1 MAIETR
7 IVNDSFTEIYV
18 GGGNYLTQSAPTN
31 FHQFYKRKILTD
43 GESADDFREVTAAE
57 KAALEASDAKWEA
70 PSEEFIAKCKLADP
84 NLVWN
89 ATTGYFEHNGL
100 KDITVEQM
108 EAIYEYG
115 RDFCPHMPLQHILG
129 LLRTNLLP
137 YAANLQFN
145 YLPPRAFFEASSL
158 ETVRVSPDNVNLY
171 TARCV
176 SGADRAFYSCSNLR
190 EIRGAFTLSNLS
202 ALPSYMFYGCSKLE
216 TLKLISLNF
225 NINLST
231 LKSLSAESVLYMI
244 EHRDYRKAIT
254 ITLHPEAYAR
264 VTDEIF
270 AAAAE
275 KQITIAST

>member
-1 MAIETR
+1 M
-7 IVNDSFTEIYV
+7 
-18 GGGNYLTQSAPTN
+18 
-31 FHQFYKRKILTD
+31 
-43 GESADDFREVTAAE
+43 TAAE
-57 KAALEASDAKWEA
+57 KAALEQSDAKWEA

-115 RDFCPHMPLQHILG
+115 RGFCPYKPLQHILG

-137 YAANLQFN
+137 YVANLQYN
-145 YLPPRAFFEASSL
+145 YLPPRAFFEATSL
-158 ETVRVSPDNVNLY
+158 ETVRVSPDNVNAY

-176 SGADRAFYSCSNLR
+176 LGADRAFCHCSNLR

-202 ALPSYMFYGCSKLE
+202 ALPSSMFYGCPKLE
-216 TLKLISLNF
+216 TLKLISLDF
-225 NINLST
+225 NIDLST

-244 EHRDYRKAIT
+244 EHRSYDKAIT
-254 ITLHPEAYAR
+254 ITLHPQAYAR
-264 VTDEIF
+264 VTDELF
-270 AAAAE
+270 SLAAE
-275 KQITIAST
+275 KNITIASS